1 MRRKICKLVL
11 SAAILMMAVPAISF
25 GVKAEQVE
33 KEKNYLILTDSGT
46 EMMEG
51 SKAIESSDDVATMK
65 LTKEEAVQI
74 EQEPEVLA
82 VEEDILLRGFTEE
95 VDEIPAIAEENEVW
109 NIDQW
114 SLRAIHLVDDALA
127 NQASVKIEIL
137 DSGISYTD
145 DIDVAERVNLIPG
158 DDEVP
163 VLYDDANGHGTALGG
178 IIAAKDNGEGITG
191 INPNAEI
198 YSVKVL
204 DQNLETP
211 LSRVIEGI
219 YWGIENDVDIINMSF
234 GTPVESEILR
244 KAVQDAADAGILL
257 VAAAGNTPEGG
268 VQYPAAFPEVIA
280 VGSVEASGQI
290 AEHTP
295 LGEELELLAP
305 GKQVMSTG
313 LFYGVLETEGTSIAA
328 AQVTGVASLLMGRD
342 GEKSPQFIRQLLKE
356 SAKPIL
362 INEERTVRLIDHGYA
377 VEVYEQFEAN
387 YTEEG
392 EERVLTEQNENYLE
406 DYSKEAETVISGLWG
421 NDDKKDGHYNATVWA
436 ANSVGG
442 FSSRQIKLMSTAA
455 TNIDKIKKKY
465 DKYIDGFHG
474 RGNYVMNLSF
484 LWEVANELGKND
496 DKVAAIN
503 TVYNRVVSRCKP
515 TGKDAE
521 ILLNLKNAIDPYV
534 LQWNMIGGGE
544 SNKEARKFKVLGGA
558 MHLIGDICAHRAMV
572 PVNGLSSFDRNHI
585 LTSSKKAP
593 SDATLKDWLK
603 NALDSN
609 VKATIR
615 DHANWALFQRAIATG
630 CMEFRDIS
638 RFVKTKVV
646 DGENKTLKNYADDA
660 TFFNVR
666 FTITKNAST
675 RLLKANSLADSRK
688 IIIPRTHFIK
698 FNNLKGYFKAA
709 GGSESAIN
717 YWSSVSTDRFV

>member
-313 LFYGVLETEGTSIAA
+313 LFYGVLETEGTSIAT

-362 INEERTVRLIDHGYA
+362 INEERTVGLIDHGYA

-387 YTEEG
+387 YTEGG
-392 EERVLTEQNENYLE
+392 EERTLAGKNENCLE
-406 DYSKEAETVISGLWG
+406 DYSEEAEIVISGLWG
-421 NDDKKDGHYNATVWA
+421 NGDKKDGHYSSTVWA

-442 FSSRQIKLMSTAA
+442 FSSRQIKLMYTAA
-455 TNIDKIKKKY
+455 TKMD
-465 DKYIDGFHG
+465 YIDEQFKTKSVEALHG

-484 LWEVANELGKND
+484 LWELANELGKND

-503 TVYNRVVSRCKP
+503 TVYNRVVNRCKP
-515 TGKDAE
+515 TGGDADKLSKLKD
-521 ILLNLKNAIDPYV
+521 AIDPYI

-544 SNKEARKFKVLGGA
+544 SNREARKFKVLGAA
-558 MHLIGDICAHRAMV
+558 MHMVGDICAHRTMV
-572 PVNGLSSFDRNHI
+572 PVNGLSFFSQSDI
-585 LTSSKKAP
+585 LNSTKAAP
-593 SDATLKDWLK
+593 SDSELK
-603 NALDSN
+603 NWLRNGVEADA
-609 VKATIR
+609 KAKLKA
-615 DHANWALFQRAIATG
+615 HANWALFKRAIATG
-630 CMEFRDIS
+630 CMEFRDVGK
-638 RFVKTKVV
+638 FTK
-646 DGENKTLKNYADDA
+646 DGARNYADDA
-660 TFFNVR
+660 SFYNER
-666 FTITKNAST
+666 FVITKNAST

-688 IIIPRTHFIK
+688 IMIPRTHFIK
-698 FNNLKGYFKAA
+698 FNNLKEYFKKA

-717 YWSSVSTDRFV
+717 YWSSVSTDGFV

>member
-1 MRRKICKLVL
+1 M
-11 SAAILMMAVPAISF
+11 
-25 GVKAEQVE
+25 
-33 KEKNYLILTDSGT
+33 
-46 EMMEG
+46 
-51 SKAIESSDDVATMK
+51 
-65 LTKEEAVQI
+65 
-74 EQEPEVLA
+74 
-82 VEEDILLRGFTEE
+82 LRGFTEE
-95 VDEIPAIAEENEVW
+95 VDEIPAVAEENEVW

-114 SLRAIHLVDDALA
+114 SLQAIHLVDDALA

-145 DIDVAERVNLIPG
+145 DIDVVERVNLIPG

-305 GKQVMSTG
+305 GKQVLSTG

-342 GEKSPQFIRQLLKE
+342 GEKSPEFIRQLLKE

-362 INEERTVRLIDHGYA
+362 INEERTVGLIDHGYA

-465 DKYIDGFHG
+465 DKP
-474 RGNYVMNLSF
+474 
-484 LWEVANELGKND
+484 ELF
-496 DKVAAIN
+496 
-503 TVYNRVVSRCKP
+503 TEQY
-515 TGKDAE
+515 
-521 ILLNLKNAIDPYV
+521 LN
-534 LQWNMIGGGE
+534 
-544 SNKEARKFKVLGGA
+544 
-558 MHLIGDICAHRAMV
+558 
-572 PVNGLSSFDRNHI
+572 
-585 LTSSKKAP
+585 
-593 SDATLKDWLK
+593 
-603 NALDSN
+603 
-609 VKATIR
+609 
-615 DHANWALFQRAIATG
+615 
-630 CMEFRDIS
+630 
-638 RFVKTKVV
+638 
-646 DGENKTLKNYADDA
+646 
-660 TFFNVR
+660 
-666 FTITKNAST
+666 
-675 RLLKANSLADSRK
+675 
-688 IIIPRTHFIK
+688 
-698 FNNLKGYFKAA
+698 
-709 GGSESAIN
+709 
-717 YWSSVSTDRFV
+717 